1 MTTTA
6 PVPLVRGRLLA
17 FAGIALVALTM
28 RTAVGAL
35 SPVVGSIEA
44 DIPLDHVVLAVIG
57 AAPPVIFGLS
67 GLIAP
72 LVSRALGLEGA
83 LLAATLIGAAGHL
96 IRALA
101 PESTLLLVGTVMA
114 LLGAGS
120 GNVLLPPIVKR
131 YFPDRIGT
139 MTAVYVTV
147 MSLGATIP
155 PAVGVPIA
163 QSSGWRSSLGVWALV
178 SVIAAL
184 PWIWQALRHGRHVEN
199 LDTQARGLV
208 AAHADI
214 GRRVFRS
221 PIAWSMGLLFAAPT
235 MTVYAMFA
243 WLPAMTTEISGVDSA
258 QAGLLLGVFAVCG
271 LPAAL
276 IVPPLAQRLPTI
288 TPLLVAALAL
298 FLAGYAGFLFAPAA
312 APLLWTIFVGSG
324 PLLFPLTLTL
334 INLRTRT
341 GAGAVALSGFGQGLG
356 YALGAFGPL
365 IVGLLRD
372 ATGGWDV
379 ALWVL
384 LGTMVLTAPA
394 FVILRRPRYLEDD
407 RSAGTADQAA
417 G

>member
-1 MTTTA
+1 MLTA
-6 PVPLVRGRLLA
+6 GSVLT
-17 FAGIALVALTM
+17 FAGM
-28 RTAVGAL
+28 AV
-35 SPVVGSIEA
+35 
-44 DIPLDHVVLAVIG
+44 
-57 AAPPVIFGLS
+57 
-67 GLIAP
+67 
-72 LVSRALGLEGA
+72 
-83 LLAATLIGAAGHL
+83 
-96 IRALA
+96 
-101 PESTLLLVGTVMA
+101 
-114 LLGAGS
+114 

-155 PAVGVPIA
+155 PAVAVPIA

-184 PWIWQALRHGRHVEN
+184 PWIWQAVRHGRHVEN
-199 LDTQARGLV
+199 LDTQARGLE

-341 GAGAVALSGFGQGLG
+341 GAGAVALSGFVQGLG

-394 FVILRRPRYLEDD
+394 FVVLRRPRYLEDD